1 MTTQQTERA
10 EALHSV
16 TQRSGRVNRPRNART
31 GMVEPLPFE
40 SIPSTAFPNS
50 VASISA
56 TVRLS
61 ASTGSMVIKLLL
73 CGPPGEKSAARL
85 GVNVVFLAPRGY
97 RRRVSARLDLC
108 SQRVALGGGELGLGQ
123 VDSKRRRRPRRL
135 VRQDDGGHGD
145 HAGCDHERVGEFE
158 RPRARRMGL
167 SSHLNCPGVTML
179 CDGGKWSFASAQ

>member
-1 MTTQQTERA
+1 M
-10 EALHSV
+10 
-16 TQRSGRVNRPRNART
+16 GRVNRPRNART
-31 GMVEPLPFE
+31 GTVEPLPFE

-85 GVNVVFLAPRGY
+85 GVNIVFLAPRGY

-108 SQRVALGGGELGLGQ
+108 SQRVALGGGELSLGQ
-123 VDSKRRRRPRRL
+123 VDSKRRRRL
-135 VRQDDGGHGD
+135 
-145 HAGCDHERVGEFE
+145 AGCFARMMAGTATTQAAITSASVSLNAQG
-158 RPRARRMGL
+158 RAEW
-167 SSHLNCPGVTML
+167 
-179 CDGGKWSFASAQ
+179 D